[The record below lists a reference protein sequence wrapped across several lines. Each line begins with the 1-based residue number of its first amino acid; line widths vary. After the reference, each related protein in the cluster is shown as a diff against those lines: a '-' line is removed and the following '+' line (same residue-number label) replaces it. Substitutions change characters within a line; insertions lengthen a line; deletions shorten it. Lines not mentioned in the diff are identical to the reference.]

1 LVLKTT
7 KVGGRG
13 GIMVTIITSF
23 KLLNTF
29 NIQGS
34 LRRSLTLVS
43 KLVGLLNTLKKIK
56 HNVIIMMN
64 MVIRQLEALKMD
76 ETIVAKGQQHIKNLF

>member
-1 LVLKTT
+1 
-7 KVGGRG
+7 
-13 GIMVTIITSF
+13 MVTIITSF